1 MPATHKITFG
11 GWYQRTTLHLS
22 EIYEFLANSN
32 TYLNLDKSKIKHLH
46 KRLNLSKVSRE
57 FGYLE
62 YVKAL
67 TKDGIEIRYYED
79 GLYILELDTEDIT
92 KAKLKLETY
101 FNNNLGPAI
110 NYIFSLGAPVPKV
123 LANIKT
129 SHPTVVSFNK
139 RQPNT
144 TRIGTEFGEIYSKI
158 ITDDIGVFKTN
169 EYIFIGHKPEAEL
182 PITEFIENL
191 IFFREFKDQLEKY
204 LNVHR
209 KVWVEIAEIKE
220 RKMIKPKEVL
230 ALRGKLDSYQ
240 RTISLISNRINQMSS
255 YARTRKSIAQK
266 AGADNLLANLF
277 QYRFEV
283 LLDTLD
289 YIKEIW
295 KMTTDYVNSAIQVMV
310 EIQNMATNKSIQSLT
325 LITSVGVIAGL
336 VGHLSRDVFPKVTL
350 TGIMYLSLLI
360 ATAGLINLA
369 VRKIQSNIKRKLSF
383 VERNEDI

>member
-32 TYLNLDKSKIKHLH
+32 TYLNLDKSKLRHLH
-46 KRLNLSKVSRE
+46 KQLNLVKVSRE

-79 GLYILELDTEDIT
+79 GLYILEVDTENVAQA
-92 KAKLKLETY
+92 KAKLESY
-101 FNNNLGPAI
+101 FNEKLGPAI
-110 NYIFSLGAPVPKV
+110 NYIFSLGAPIPKV

-129 SHPTVVSFNK
+129 NHPTVVSFNK
-139 RQPNT
+139 RQPT
-144 TRIGTEFGEIYSKI
+144 AARIGAEFGEIYSKI
-158 ITDDIGVFKTN
+158 TTENIGIFKTN
-169 EYIFIGHKPEAEL
+169 EYIFIAHKPEAEL
-182 PITEFIENL
+182 PITEFVENL

-209 KVWVEIAEIKE
+209 KVWVEIADIKE
-220 RKMIKPKEVL
+220 RKMVRPKEVL
-230 ALRGKLDSYQ
+230 ALRAKLGSYQ
-240 RTISLISNRINQMSS
+240 NTISLISNRINQMSS

-266 AGADNLLANLF
+266 AGADSLLANLF

-295 KMTTDYVNSAIQVMV
+295 KMTADYVNSAIQVMI
-310 EIQNMATNKSIQSLT
+310 EIQNAATNKSIQSLT

-336 VGHLSRDVFPKVTL
+336 VGHLSRDAFPKVTL
-350 TGIMYLSLLI
+350 TGTMYLALLI
-360 ATAGLINLA
+360 SIAGLVNLA

-383 VERNEDI
+383 VERNENI